1 MRQLKLPGR
10 TLKIAGALH
19 RVSSMDEN
27 FTLLWIGSRHVSPEV
42 ASGLQEAG
50 YRLITGSDVVS
61 TVETLRSEH
70 VDLIVLENEIS
81 CVQGE
86 LAAVRLKSAAPRVPI
101 LLLCD
106 PLDAGPP
113 QAFFVNLIL
122 ALRSGP
128 ELLLRAIETLLPH
141 ESSRK
146 TAS

>member
-1 MRQLKLPGR
+1 
-10 TLKIAGALH
+10 
-19 RVSSMDEN
+19 MDEKY
-27 FTLLWIGSRHVSPEV
+27 TLLWIGNRHESPEI
-42 ASGLQEAG
+42 ASGLHEAG
-50 YRLITGSDVVS
+50 YRIILSADVAS
-61 TVETLRSEH
+61 TMERLRNEA
-70 VDLIVLENEIS
+70 VDLIVLENETS

-106 PLDAGPP
+106 PVDSGTP

-141 ESSRK
+141 ESSRRNVG
-146 TAS
+146 

>member
-1 MRQLKLPGR
+1 
-10 TLKIAGALH
+10 
-19 RVSSMDEN
+19 MDEKY
-27 FTLLWIGSRHVSPEV
+27 TLLWIGTRHESPEL

-50 YRLITGSDVVS
+50 YRIILSADVAS
-61 TVETLRSEH
+61 TMESLRNEAI
-70 VDLIVLENEIS
+70 DLIVLENETS

-106 PLDAGPP
+106 PVDSGTP

-141 ESSRK
+141 ESSRRNVG
-146 TAS
+146 